1 MASSQSLQSPR
12 QSRSGHLQRRETSK
26 EQKSNDTKG
35 KRHVVEQSPA
45 SIGHRQPSTHGLV
58 NGQDSNEQTMRQA
71 IPLPMSNAGCFGGG
85 SVFQA
90 MIRPS
95 PALHGFM
102 PDNAYGVMP
111 PGGSNPMY
119 GNIGVQPGFRCAA
132 GSYGMPGANMGMAS
146 FAQPDT
152 QNLNMA
158 ESSKIRKAAT
168 FLKTNALRWWTTLLG
183 LLNLQ
188 TIYGWSDVSVTA
200 LFQLLQKILPEG
212 NCMPESRNA
221 AKKTLATLGLDY
233 ESIHACPNDH
243 VLFRKELAK
252 EVHCPQCHASRY
264 REDVQGNK
272 VPAKVLRHFPLIPR
286 IKHMFKCKEIAGL
299 MSWHANNKSID
310 GMMRVPAD
318 SPAWKHI
325 ETKWPWFEREP
336 RHLRLGLGTD
346 GVNPFGL
353 RSTKWSTWP
362 VVLVNYNIPP
372 WLSIKKGH
380 LILSLLIP
388 GKRKVKD
395 MSVYLAPLI
404 EELQD
409 LWTGIKVVDNS
420 RKGRR
425 KVFNARAILMWTMH
439 DYPGYGDVFYY
450 PMHGDTNWKYVIDV
464 APRATRVLQSTQE
477 LSTIDD
483 VNRILDDNDDDT
495 SEEGGSFSDAKLEYS
510 STSTD
515 GSASEPEN
523 SFLNAFE
530 LDTNTDEIDTFSHS
544 SIGLNLEIVL
554 EIDHEDLY
562 ADITSVL

>member
-1 MASSQSLQSPR
+1 MMKQKKDKNVRMKSKSSAVKLLYEGAR
-12 QSRSGHLQRRETSK
+12 VSR
-26 EQKSNDTKG
+26 
-35 KRHVVEQSPA
+35 
-45 SIGHRQPSTHGLV
+45 
-58 NGQDSNEQTMRQA
+58 
-71 IPLPMSNAGCFGGG
+71 
-85 SVFQA
+85 
-90 MIRPS
+90 
-95 PALHGFM
+95 
-102 PDNAYGVMP
+102 
-111 PGGSNPMY
+111 
-119 GNIGVQPGFRCAA
+119 
-132 GSYGMPGANMGMAS
+132 
-146 FAQPDT
+146 
-152 QNLNMA
+152 
-158 ESSKIRKAAT
+158 
-168 FLKTNALRWWTTLLG
+168 LRVLLG

-243 VLFRKELAK
+243 VLFKKELAK

-286 IKHMFKCKEIAGL
+286 IKHMFRCKEIAGL

-346 GVNPFGL
+346 GVNPFGF

-515 GSASEPEN
+515 GLAFEPEN

-530 LDTNTDEIDTFSHS
+530 LDTNTDDIDTFSHS

>member
-1 MASSQSLQSPR
+1 MLNDFFCDILSVEDVIVDDEAKKR
-12 QSRSGHLQRRETSK
+12 QEREDEIK
-26 EQKSNDTKG
+26 EQCSKLLY
-35 KRHVVEQSPA
+35 E
-45 SIGHRQPSTHGLV
+45 
-58 NGQDSNEQTMRQA
+58 
-71 IPLPMSNAGCFGGG
+71 
-85 SVFQA
+85 
-90 MIRPS
+90 
-95 PALHGFM
+95 
-102 PDNAYGVMP
+102 
-111 PGGSNPMY
+111 
-119 GNIGVQPGFRCAA
+119 
-132 GSYGMPGANMGMAS
+132 GARVS
-146 FAQPDT
+146 
-152 QNLNMA
+152 
-158 ESSKIRKAAT
+158 R
-168 FLKTNALRWWTTLLG
+168 LRVLLG

-188 TIYGWSDVSVTA
+188 TIYGWSYVSVIA

-233 ESIHACPNDH
+233 ESKHACPNDH

-264 REDVQGNK
+264 QEDVQGNK
-272 VPAKVLRHFPLIPR
+272 VSAKVLRHFPLIPR
-286 IKHMFKCKEIAGL
+286 IKHMFRCKEIAGL
-299 MSWHANNKSID
+299 MSWHVNNKSID

-325 ETKWPWFEREP
+325 EIKWPWFEREP
-336 RHLRLGLGTD
+336 RHFRLGLGTD

-439 DYPGYGDVFYY
+439 DYPGYGDGFYKVVGFILTWVS
-450 PMHGDTNWKYVIDV
+450 PQLAVEALKRPTK
-464 APRATRVLQSTQE
+464 
-477 LSTIDD
+477 STILNSKTSQCRPQARYELEITLYYIVPHR
-483 VNRILDDNDDDT
+483 VNSFNVHINDDDVKNT
-495 SEEGGSFSDAKLEYS
+495 GVDYNVASTIELNFSP
-510 STSTD
+510 T
-515 GSASEPEN
+515 ASDLN
-523 SFLNAFE
+523 SVP
-530 LDTNTDEIDTFSHS
+530 DTNFQPFDSVGVWQNPPH
-544 SIGLNLEIVL
+544 
-554 EIDHEDLY
+554 
-562 ADITSVL
+562 DIH

>member
-1 MASSQSLQSPR
+1 
-12 QSRSGHLQRRETSK
+12 
-26 EQKSNDTKG
+26 
-35 KRHVVEQSPA
+35 
-45 SIGHRQPSTHGLV
+45 
-58 NGQDSNEQTMRQA
+58 
-71 IPLPMSNAGCFGGG
+71 
-85 SVFQA
+85 
-90 MIRPS
+90 
-95 PALHGFM
+95 
-102 PDNAYGVMP
+102 
-111 PGGSNPMY
+111 
-119 GNIGVQPGFRCAA
+119 
-132 GSYGMPGANMGMAS
+132 
-146 FAQPDT
+146 
-152 QNLNMA
+152 
-158 ESSKIRKAAT
+158 
-168 FLKTNALRWWTTLLG
+168 
-183 LLNLQ
+183 
-188 TIYGWSDVSVTA
+188 
-200 LFQLLQKILPEG
+200 
-212 NCMPESRNA
+212 MPESRNA

-286 IKHMFKCKEIAGL
+286 IKHMFRCKEIAGL

-353 RSTKWSTWP
+353 RSTKWSAWP

-380 LILSLLIP
+380 LMLSLLIP

-409 LWTGIKVVDNS
+409 LWIGIKVVDNS

-439 DYPGYGDVFYY
+439 DYPGYGDVIEKFTYYGHIDQILGIGSRSFDIHILDVKWYAAVTGGQRPSIKVAQNGFVVVDSTRLWTNQDDTFVFPNQCDQVFYY

-544 SIGLNLEIVL
+544 SIGLNVEIVL

>member
-1 MASSQSLQSPR
+1 MEREVDDEGPNDIVLCACIRCKFQTRRRRRIAEEHKQKYGAKDITQYTAWFEAQVQGQAHAHLDMTPDPRAASVHHKEARQQAMASVPGTSAATTGPLTGTEMDTEDMDEDSGFEEGIEDMLNNFFCDILSVEDVIADKEAKKR
-12 QSRSGHLQRRETSK
+12 QEREDEIK
-26 EQKSNDTKG
+26 EQCSKLLY
-35 KRHVVEQSPA
+35 E
-45 SIGHRQPSTHGLV
+45 
-58 NGQDSNEQTMRQA
+58 
-71 IPLPMSNAGCFGGG
+71 
-85 SVFQA
+85 
-90 MIRPS
+90 
-95 PALHGFM
+95 
-102 PDNAYGVMP
+102 
-111 PGGSNPMY
+111 
-119 GNIGVQPGFRCAA
+119 
-132 GSYGMPGANMGMAS
+132 GARVS
-146 FAQPDT
+146 
-152 QNLNMA
+152 
-158 ESSKIRKAAT
+158 R
-168 FLKTNALRWWTTLLG
+168 LRVLLG

-221 AKKTLATLGLDY
+221 AKKTLATLGHDY
-233 ESIHACPNDH
+233 KSIHACPNDH
-243 VLFRKELAK
+243 VLFRRELAK

-264 REDVQGNK
+264 QEDVQGNK

-286 IKHMFKCKEIAGL
+286 IKHMFRCKEIAGL
-299 MSWHANNKSID
+299 MSWHAKNKSID

-325 ETKWPWFEREP
+325 ETKWPWFERES
-336 RHLRLGLGTD
+336 RHLRLGLGTN
-346 GVNPFGL
+346 GVNPLGL
-353 RSTKWSTWP
+353 RSTKWSIWP

-372 WLSIKKGH
+372 WMSIKIGH

-388 GKRKVKD
+388 GKKKIKD

-464 APRATRVLQSTQE
+464 APRATQVLQYTQE

-495 SEEGGSFSDAKLEYS
+495 SEEGGSFLDAKLDYS
-510 STSTD
+510 STST
-515 GSASEPEN
+515 ASEFEN

-530 LDTNTDEIDTFSHS
+530 LDTDTDEINTFSHS

-554 EIDHEDLY
+554 EMIMKIYTL
-562 ADITSVL
+562 I